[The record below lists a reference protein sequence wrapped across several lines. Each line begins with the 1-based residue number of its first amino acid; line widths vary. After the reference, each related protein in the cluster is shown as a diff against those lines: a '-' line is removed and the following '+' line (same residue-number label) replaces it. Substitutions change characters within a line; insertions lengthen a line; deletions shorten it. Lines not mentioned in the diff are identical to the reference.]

1 MLSVQIAELPS
12 HQGADLG
19 HSRWIEIGQA
29 RIDGFA
35 DVTEDRQWIHV
46 DPTRAASGPF
56 GTTIAH
62 GYLTLSLVSVLLFE
76 LLDVRGAGSVV
87 NYGLDRVRFPSPVP
101 VGSRVRAHG
110 SLLAVNDLGHATQ
123 TTTRFTLEIDGGTK
137 PAMVAD
143 VLTRFQT

>member
-1 MLSVQIAELPS
+1 MLSVRLADLID

-19 HSRWIEIGQA
+19 HSNWIDINQA

-35 DVTEDRQWIHV
+35 DVTGDRQWIHV
-46 DPTRAASGPF
+46 DPVRAASGPF

-76 LLDVRGAGSVV
+76 LLDVHGAGSVV

-101 VGSRVRAHG
+101 VVSKVRAHG
-110 SLLAVNDLGHATQ
+110 NLVAVTEMGHATQ
-123 TTTRFTLEIDGGTK
+123 TTTRFTLEIEGGVK

-143 VLTRFQT
+143 VLTRFQP